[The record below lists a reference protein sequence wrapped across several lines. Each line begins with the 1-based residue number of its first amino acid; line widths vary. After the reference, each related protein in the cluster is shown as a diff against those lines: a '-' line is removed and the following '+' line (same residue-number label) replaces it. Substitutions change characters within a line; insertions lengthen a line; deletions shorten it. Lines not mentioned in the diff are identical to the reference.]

1 MGLLTLPFKLPL
13 LPVRGVIR
21 LGELIQ
27 EETERQLHDP
37 ARIRRELEEAQWQ
50 RAAGKIS
57 DEELSR
63 VEHEAVARLH
73 TGGTASTGGAA
84 HTGGAGETPDTG
96 GSDTAGPSRTIGG
109 S

>member
-13 LPVRGVIR
+13 LPVKGFLR

-63 VEHEAVARLH
+63 AEHEAVARLGMGGAARP
-73 TGGTASTGGAA
+73 GGTAQAGGS
-84 HTGGAGETPDTG
+84 GETRDTG

>member
-13 LPVRGVIR
+13 LPVRGFIR

-27 EETERQLHDP
+27 DETERHLHDP
-37 ARIRRELEEAQWQ
+37 ARIRRELEEAQRQ

-63 VEHEAVARLH
+63 AEHEAVARL
-73 TGGTASTGGAA
+73 GIGGAA
-84 HTGGAGETPDTG
+84 GTGGTPDTG
-96 GSDTAGPSRTIGG
+96 DSEGTPEAGGNDTAGPSRTIGG